1 MTTWESYPTNYRE
14 TEIQTI
20 LAAAAAGE
28 CVAVIGLSGAGKSNL
43 LRFLANRDANPTHLF
58 RLIDCN
64 RLLEQSPATFLR
76 LVRHVLGD
84 NEPPTNDPL
93 AELDALESAVHQSLN
108 TQPVTHLTLLFDR
121 FDRFTDPNPQN
132 QAIFNALR
140 SLRDSYKFQLTYVIA
155 TRRPLAVE
163 NELAELF
170 HANTIWLGSLSESDS
185 RWNVGRYAARKN
197 LAWDDTTADRLIAFS
212 KGYPSFLRAAC
223 EAYAAGAK
231 LAELADHPAVQAR
244 INEFWKDN
252 PTEQHLTLSGLA
264 DHPLLQSSQGLHI
277 PDAQLT
283 AKEQLLLEYFQTHP
297 NLVCE
302 KDDLITAVWPEDE
315 IFEQGV
321 RDSSLAQLIRRLR
334 VKIEPNA
341 ADPQYIQTIP
351 GRGYLFKPDS

>member
-1 MTTWESYPTNYRE
+1 MTNWEKYPADYRE
-14 TEIQTI
+14 KEVQAI
-20 LAAAAAGE
+20 LAATNAGE

-43 LRFLANRDANPTHLF
+43 MRFLANDTAVPGHLF
-58 RLIDCN
+58 QLIDFN
-64 RLLEQSPATFLR
+64 RLLEQSPTAFLR
-76 LVRHVLGD
+76 LVRRTLGD
-84 NEPPTNDPL
+84 TDPSPNDAL
-93 AELDALESAVHQSLN
+93 AELDALESAVYQLLSPPN
-108 TQPVTHLTLLFDR
+108 THFTLLFDR
-121 FDRFTDPNPQN
+121 FDRFTDPSSQN

-197 LAWDDTTADRLIAFS
+197 LAWDDTTAEKLITFS

-223 EAYAAGAK
+223 EAYAAGADLGK
-231 LAELADHPAVQAR
+231 LGEHAAVQAR
-244 INEFWKDN
+244 INEFWKDD
-252 PTEQHLTLSGLA
+252 PTDQHLAQSGLA

-283 AKEQLLLEYFQTHP
+283 AKEQLLLEYFQAHP
-297 NLVCE
+297 NVVCE

-321 RDSSLAQLIRRLR
+321 RDSSLAQLVRRLR

-351 GRGYLFKPDS
+351 GRGYLFKSDS